1 MEHEKIDKLFSDI
14 LHELRLIF
22 ALVFLNM
29 IMFMVLLFI
38 TYLILINQYEN
49 CCNHTNDFCNII
61 HTTTNQNYYKNKNNG
76 SLL

>member
-38 TYLILINQYEN
+38 TYLILIN
-49 CCNHTNDFCNII
+49 
-61 HTTTNQNYYKNKNNG
+61 
-76 SLL
+76 